1 MATIVYSVCA
11 VLGGTV
17 LACQFVM
24 TLLGLDHA
32 DMPDDVPHDFG
43 HDFGHDA
50 VHDTAHDG
58 DNGHGDHAHNS
69 SWFFGML
76 TFRTVVAAL
85 TFFGLAGLAGGSAEM
100 PAALTLVI
108 ALAAGAAAMFGV
120 HWMMQT
126 LYRLKSDGT
135 VRIDRAVGRQGT
147 VYLRIPAHQS
157 GVGKVHVN
165 VQNRTMEYEA
175 MTSQAELPVGAK
187 IVVVNVAGPDTVQVE
202 LVPEPQRSAHV

>member
-32 DMPDDVPHDFG
+32 DMHDDVPHDFG
-43 HDFGHDA
+43 HDS
-50 VHDTAHDG
+50 VHDTGHDG
-58 DNGHGDHAHNS
+58 DDAHGDHAHGS